1 MIAAEAIV
9 DRKYLIAPSP
19 NLSFVGLEL
28 FGELSRVRQKG
39 DNVCSRGMFLVNDV
53 QVSVTHV

>member
-19 NLSFVGLEL
+19 NLSFVGLEPL
-28 FGELSRVRQKG
+28 TNLKGSAEGRQRMLLG
-39 DNVCSRGMFLVNDV
+39 DVPGK
-53 QVSVTHV
+53 